1 MEKNIRQLAAVMFT
15 DMVGYTAL
23 MQTDEH
29 KAKKNRDRH
38 RKVLEKS
45 IRDYHGLILQYYGDG
60 TLSVFGSAIEAIEC
74 AVEIQRELQKEP
86 EIPLRIG
93 LHIGDIVY
101 SDDGVYGDAVNIA
114 SRIENKSI
122 PGGILISDKVFGEI
136 KNHPEF
142 TAISLGKFDL
152 KNVKQPIELYALTN
166 EGLAVPSKRA
176 IKSTGQAVS
185 KSVAVL
191 PFLNMSADQEND
203 YFSDGITEEII
214 NTLTK
219 IEGLKVTARTSSF
232 ALKDKNLDVREV
244 GKMLGVTSVLE
255 GSVRKSGNKVRISAQ
270 LANSSDGFHI
280 FSEIY
285 DRDLQD
291 IFAVQDEISSLIAN
305 KLKENFEKPLKGELA
320 ENPPT
325 ENLDAYELY
334 LKGRYRICQD
344 SEECAKYA
352 LKNFTKAIEL
362 EPDFALPYVEIS
374 HIYSNYAAFR
384 VMDPKEAYDL
394 AKEYALKAINIDQN
408 LAESH
413 LALAHISF
421 INDWDME
428 QSYRSIKKAIQLNPG
443 SAHARS
449 LYSSYLTVN
458 DRLEESLIEAKL
470 AKSLDPLST
479 MPAYVLGTVYLA
491 SENYNEAIELFEQ
504 TLKELPFFQQ
514 VSILKAKSH
523 LFNGEIDKAIEIF
536 KNMPIGPNRTTIHW
550 GALGYAYSKKGETD
564 KVNDC
569 FEKIKKND
577 RQGKVEFLNWNYA
590 LIYLAL
596 NDIDKMFEYLE
607 KSLEEKV
614 AILIFIRVDPM
625 FKQFRNDKRFIALI
639 DKTFGSATVLPT

>member
-1 MEKNIRQLAAVMFT
+1 MKKNIRQLAAVMFT

-45 IRDYHGLILQYYGDG
+45 IQDYHGLILQYYGDG

-74 AVEIQRELQKEP
+74 AVEIQTELQKEP
-86 EIPLRIG
+86 IIPLRIG

-122 PGGILISDKVFGEI
+122 PGGILISDKVFDEI

-142 TAISLGKFDL
+142 NATSLGKFEL
-152 KNVKQPIELYALTN
+152 KNVKHPVELYALTN

-176 IKSTGQAVS
+176 IKSPDEDVS

-191 PFLNMSADQEND
+191 PFLNMSADPENE
-203 YFSDGITEEII
+203 YFSEGITEEII
-214 NTLTK
+214 NVLTK
-219 IEGLKVTARTSSF
+219 IEGLKITARTSSF
-232 ALKDKNLDVREV
+232 ALKEKNLDVREV
-244 GKMLGVTSVLE
+244 GKMLGVSSVLE
-255 GSVRKSGNKVRISAQ
+255 GSVRKSGTKVRISAQ
-270 LANSSDGFHI
+270 LVNSIDGFHI

-291 IFAVQDEISSLIAN
+291 IFAVQDEIASLIAN
-305 KLKENFEKPLKGELA
+305 KLKENFEKPLKSELRQ
-320 ENPPT
+320 NPPT

-334 LKGRYRICQD
+334 LKGRHRLCQEGGD
-344 SEECAKYA
+344 CAKDA
-352 LKNFTKAIEL
+352 LKYFTKAIEL
-362 EPDFALPYVEIS
+362 ASDFALPYVEIS
-374 HIYSNYAAFR
+374 HIYSHYAAFR
-384 VMDPKEAYDL
+384 VMDPKEAYAL
-394 AKEYALKAINIDQN
+394 AKEYALKAINIDKN
-408 LAESH
+408 LAASH

-421 INDWDME
+421 LNDWDME
-428 QSYRSIKKAIQLNPG
+428 QSYSSIKRAIQLNPG
-443 SAHARS
+443 SANARS
-449 LYSSYLTVN
+449 MYSAYLTVQG
-458 DRLEESLIEAKL
+458 RLDESLIEAKL
-470 AKSLDPLST
+470 AKSLDPLSP
-479 MPAYVLGTVYLA
+479 MSAYVLGTVYLA
-491 SENYNEAIELFEQ
+491 SEKYNEAIELFAQ

-523 LFNGEIDKAIEIF
+523 LYNGEIDKAIEILS
-536 KNMPIGPNRTTIHW
+536 NIPTGPNRTTIDW
-550 GALGYAYSKKGETD
+550 GTLGYAYFRKGETD
-564 KVNDC
+564 KVYDC

-577 RQGKVEFLNWNYA
+577 SRSKAEFLNWSYA
-590 LIYLAL
+590 LIHLAL
-596 NDIDKMFEYLE
+596 NEIDKMFEYLE

-625 FKQFRNDKRFIALI
+625 FKQFRNDKRFIVLM
-639 DKTFGSATVLPT
+639 DKTFGSDS